1 MIGIAF
7 LLGIFIGMEIG
18 KVVHRR
24 DECKRKQA
32 ELDQRMEDYC
42 DLNNGDQSSAAA
54 DIAAYADAKRW
65 IR

>member
-18 KVVHRR
+18 RAKHWL

-32 ELDQRMEDYC
+32 ELDQRMKNYC
-42 DLNNGDQSSAAA
+42 DQSNLE
-54 DIAAYADAKRW
+54 R
-65 IR
+65 